1 MQLILTEAFWK
12 TDDKIG
18 TLGQP
23 QGSQQWQTATHS
35 LMCKVSELTQG
46 LMEMNLDD
54 VANGV

>member
-1 MQLILTEAFWK
+1 MQLILTTAFQK

-23 QGSQQWQTATHS
+23 QGSQQWQTGTQG
-35 LMCKVSELTQG
+35 LMCKVSEMTLS

-54 VANGV
+54 EANRV